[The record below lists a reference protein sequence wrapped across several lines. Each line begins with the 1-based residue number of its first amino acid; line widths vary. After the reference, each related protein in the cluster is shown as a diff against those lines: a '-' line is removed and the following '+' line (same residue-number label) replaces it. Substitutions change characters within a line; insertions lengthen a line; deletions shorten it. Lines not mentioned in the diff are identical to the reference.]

1 MNESASSFKSE
12 LRTSP
17 RLMIAILIIMALI
30 VSFVSDSQRNP
41 LFRSRL
47 SLLMLLI
54 FSMAAVLWIFEGWKP
69 LLARWSMIIG
79 LIALVHLGNAWLA
92 IPGCL
97 TLMAIPTGLA
107 AAFISLSAA
116 TVVAIAETTLL
127 LLLPRAIATG
137 SAVAIA
143 LIVIWAMLGIMVAVY
158 RPVYQV
164 ARWVQE
170 YYQMSQR
177 SLEEARNHKAEVKQA
192 LSSLAHANQQLAM
205 AAERMAALRAIAEEA
220 QKAKAMFVAKV
231 SHEFRTPLNMI
242 IGLVELMVE
251 TPQIYAVELPPEME
265 KDLGVVL
272 RNCRHLSGLISDVLD
287 LTRTETGHMT
297 LHREWVDL
305 AGIIDEAI
313 TAVLPLVQKKGLTL
327 QTATPEDLPAVYCD
341 RTRIRQV
348 ILNLVSNAAR
358 FTEEGAISINVATRE
373 QHLVV
378 NVTDTG
384 PGIAAEDTERIF
396 EPFFQ
401 GTSEMWRDKAGS
413 GLGLSVSQQ
422 FINLHGGRLW
432 LESKVGVGSSF
443 SFELPISPPVE
454 HVAAPGHQI
463 REDWIWR
470 EDAFRTSRAGLA
482 DQPRRPCVIVCD
494 ETGGL
499 WPELGYYL
507 DDVDFVQ
514 VGDLSEA
521 KLDTQ
526 EYPADAVVLN
536 AAASDDLLTLAEKA
550 CLGAQSTPIIGCF
563 VPARN
568 ERAIASSSIGYLI
581 KPVSR
586 AALEEAIRGVG
597 RTVRRVLLV
606 DDDPDIL
613 RLFTRMLHVCD
624 ERLEVEIASNGEQ
637 ALDRLQSAPFD
648 LLLLD
653 IVMPDMDGWQMLE
666 RLRTDRRTEDLP
678 VILLSARDPID
689 QPQMSNFLLAAIRGG
704 ISIRKLLRCSL
715 ELSALLLTP
724 DGELDPT
731 PPQTAGAG

>member
-1 MNESASSFKSE
+1 
-12 LRTSP
+12 
-17 RLMIAILIIMALI
+17 
-30 VSFVSDSQRNP
+30 
-41 LFRSRL
+41 
-47 SLLMLLI
+47 
-54 FSMAAVLWIFEGWKP
+54 
-69 LLARWSMIIG
+69 MIIG
-79 LIALVHLGNAWLA
+79 LIALVHLGSAWLA
-92 IPGCL
+92 VPGYL

-137 SAVAIA
+137 SAVATA
-143 LIVIWAMLGIMVAVY
+143 LVVIWAVLGIMVAVY

-177 SLEEARNHKAEVKQA
+177 SLEEARNRKAEVEQA
-192 LSSLAHANQQLAM
+192 LRSLAHANQQLAM
-205 AAERMAALRAIAEEA
+205 AAERMAVLRAIAEEA
-220 QKAKAMFVAKV
+220 QKAKAIFVAKV

-287 LTRTETGHMT
+287 LTRTETGHMA

-305 AGIIDEAI
+305 AGIIDEAV
-313 TAVLPLVQKKGLTL
+313 TAVLPLVEKKGLTL
-327 QTATPEDLPAVYCD
+327 QTVTQENLPAVYCD

-358 FTEEGAISINVATRE
+358 FTEEGAIGINVATRE

-413 GLGLSVSQQ
+413 GLGLSISQQ
-422 FINLHGGRLW
+422 FVNLHGGRLW
-432 LESKVGVGSSF
+432 LESKVGVGSIF
-443 SFELPISPPVE
+443 SFELPISPSDK

-482 DQPRRPCVIVCD
+482 DQPRKPRVIVCD
-494 ETGGL
+494 ETGSL
-499 WPELGYYL
+499 WSELGRYL
-507 DDVDFVQ
+507 DEIDLVQ
-514 VGDLSEA
+514 VRDVSEVRQDVQECSA
-521 KLDTQ
+521 DT
-526 EYPADAVVLN
+526 VVLN
-536 AAASDDLLTLAEKA
+536 AAASGDLLPLVEKA
-550 CLGAQSTPIIGCF
+550 CLEAQSTPIIGCS

-568 ERAIASSSIGYLI
+568 ERAITSRSINYLI

-586 AALEEAIRGVG
+586 TALEEAIRGVG
-597 RTVRRVLLV
+597 RLVQRVLLV
-606 DDDPDIL
+606 DDDPDVL

-624 ERLEVEIASNGEQ
+624 ETLEVETASSGEQ
-637 ALDRLQSAPFD
+637 ALDRLQSMPFD

-666 RLRTDRRTEDLP
+666 RLRRDQRTEDLP

-689 QPQMSNFLLAAIRGG
+689 QPQTSSFLLAAIRGG
-704 ISIRKLLRCSL
+704 ISIKKMLRCSL